1 MRLRSGRGAGGLQP
15 LAQPGNH
22 RLGRAGRNALPRNAE
37 RAERR
42 TEPAERLQRL
52 SEATVHRSDG
62 PAADVGAGVP
72 VHRPDGGRA
81 GSLHD
86 SGCAL
91 HAGHPRGG
99 GGGAPGPAS
108 GGFGANSVGRAVS
121 LGLWADSVRPAA
133 EAALYQPDVE
143 LSGAVPV
150 RRRAGHEHDSAD
162 SSGKPHGG
170 RGPIRAGRPD
180 GRL

>member
-1 MRLRSGRGAGGLQP
+1 MKRCSFYAVTFWARRWRASATGRSRETIALDELEETPSPETLNELNVGLNQLNAFNAYRKLQLIVLMALQLTLV
-15 LAQPGNH
+15 LAYLFIG
-22 RLGRAGRNALPRNAE
+22 
-37 RAERR
+37 
-42 TEPAERLQRL
+42 
-52 SEATVHRSDG
+52 
-62 PAADVGAGVP
+62 
-72 VHRPDGGRA
+72 PDGGRA

-150 RRRAGHEHDSAD
+150 RRRGWA
-162 SSGKPHGG
+162 
-170 RGPIRAGRPD
+170 
-180 GRL
+180 